1 MISWFSQSGVT
12 FLHVACS
19 GAKINNNIL
28 TQLKEARRALE
39 RARLEAGGLPGGQ
52 PINIDALLISG
63 GANDIAGGFGT
74 IVSACLL
81 GPGLQPGPD
90 LAQKMSDSFDALP
103 AAYRQ
108 LDNEIDAPTENTRGT
123 VSDV

>member
-1 MISWFSQSGVT
+1 MWEGPVINQGLWNDPGSSYDTDTECHRTSISGPAFATNFLRATNPTSGVT

-81 GPGLQPGPD
+81 
-90 LAQKMSDSFDALP
+90 
-103 AAYRQ
+103 
-108 LDNEIDAPTENTRGT
+108 I
-123 VSDV
+123 